1 MKKIQKIDFYGFD
14 QKNSSRFLLK
24 KTRASFPFSKDVLC
38 GNKES
43 TTFTFFF
50 FFFYYL
56 LKFHFFLVHLCL
68 GMDEGWVCKKEVK
81 VASPYSTLCYFP
93 GVEKKKKR
101 TVLKSGESLGSV
113 FSPQ

>member
-1 MKKIQKIDFYGFD
+1 MRQQRVYDFYF
-14 QKNSSRFLLK
+14 FL
-24 KTRASFPFSKDVLC
+24 
-38 GNKES
+38 
-43 TTFTFFF
+43 

-93 GVEKKKKR
+93 RVEKKKKR